1 MRIFPLVLFL
11 LISTPSHAFRLGD
24 IIRIADSQ
32 ANKYPEIDN
41 RRIYFHTGSSPLAP
55 LETPDDLILRST
67 ELSKQ
72 TIERTFTLGAA
83 NKIIGLADGIINVK
97 YQVQDGVNNA
107 LKDTFTGFFEYQRRK
122 TSEDILNS
130 NFTLLKYYILY
141 LR

>member
-55 LETPDDLILRST
+55 LETPDDFILRST

-97 YQVQDGVNNA
+97 ISQ
-107 LKDTFTGFFEYQRRK
+107 LTT
-122 TSEDILNS
+122 
-130 NFTLLKYYILY
+130 
-141 LR
+141 